1 MWGMK
6 ACTIEATP
14 YDLDTA
20 IVTYKWPQQLASV
33 EKKLVLQL
41 DTSKQKMRV
50 YAKMQAF
57 AAAFEELIQ
66 HSGEMPTT
74 TQIIKLPREV
84 EPKKFECN
92 FVAGDLD
99 KDLII
104 VEFKVP
110 SCSKKT
116 SVITSSTA

>member
-1 MWGMK
+1 MK
-6 ACTIEATP
+6 ACTIEVTP
-14 YDLDTA
+14 FELDTA

-33 EKKLVLQL
+33 EKKLEKQL
-41 DTSKQKMRV
+41 EASKQKMQI

-57 AAAFEELIQ
+57 AAAFEELIHQ
-66 HSGEMPTT
+66 KGDMPTT
-74 TQIIKLPREV
+74 TQTIKLTREV

-92 FVAGDLD
+92 FEAGDLE

-110 SCSKKT
+110 SCSRNT
-116 SVITSSTA
+116 SVISSGTV

>member
-1 MWGMK
+1 M
-6 ACTIEATP
+6 P
-14 YDLDTA
+14 FDLDTA
-20 IVTYKWPQQLASV
+20 IVTYKWPQQLESV
-33 EKKLVLQL
+33 EKKLEQQL
-41 DTSKQKMRV
+41 ESSTQKMRI

-66 HSGEMPTT
+66 QNGEMPTT

-84 EPKKFECN
+84 EPKKFDCN

-110 SCSKKT
+110 SCSRNT
-116 SVITSSTA
+116 SVITSSTV